1 MINILS
7 NPIVQKIGQI
17 ILIILISIV
26 IYKIIEKFIKK
37 ALTKTNGNKVQRN
50 NIIVFTNLIKYI
62 FVAAV
67 ILIIIFTLTG
77 SFEMMGIS
85 AGLLSAA
92 LGWALQ
98 RPITG
103 VAAWIM
109 VLVKKPFQIG
119 DRIMIGDLKGD
130 VTDMTLTHVYM
141 EEIGG
146 TLSSEENS
154 KRIIMIPNSILFEQK
169 IVNYTLQDEFIIDEA
184 MFYITY
190 DSDIDKMI
198 AISKEEVIK
207 ANKDIITKPYV
218 RTYFSDWGVKVF
230 VRYAS
235 KAMDRVK
242 RLSDVSQGILKR
254 INKEENIKIAYP
266 RTDVRL
272 QK

>member
-1 MINILS
+1 MNIYITKAL
-7 NPIVQKIGQI
+7 QI
-17 ILIILISIV
+17 IVVIV
-26 IYKIIEKFIKK
+26 IAFLVYEILKKIIKK
-37 ALTKTNGNKVQRN
+37 AMSKINGNKVQKN
-50 NIIVFTNLIKYI
+50 NIIVFTNMIKYI
-62 FVAAV
+62 FYGVV
-67 ILIIIFTLTG
+67 ILVIIFTLSG
-77 SFEMMGIS
+77 SFEMMGIL

-103 VAAWIM
+103 IAAWM
-109 VLVKKPFQIG
+109 VVLVKRQFSIG
-119 DRIMIGDLKGD
+119 DRVMIGDIKGD
-130 VTDMTLTHVYM
+130 VIDMTLTHIYL

-154 KRIIMIPNSILFEQK
+154 KRIIMIPNAFLFEQK
-169 IVNYTLQDEFIIDEA
+169 IINYTLQDEYIIDEA
-184 MFYITY
+184 LFYITY
-190 DSDIDKMI
+190 DSDIDRLIK
-198 AISKEEVIK
+198 ISKEEVIK
-207 ANKDIITKPYV
+207 ANPDIETHPYV

-230 VRYAS
+230 VRYHA

>member
-1 MINILS
+1 MNIY
-7 NPIVQKIGQI
+7 ITKVVQI
-17 ILIILISIV
+17 IVVIIISFLIYQV
-26 IYKIIEKFIKK
+26 IKKIIKK
-37 ALTKTNGNKVQRN
+37 AMSKINGNKVQKN
-50 NIIVFTNLIKYI
+50 NIIVFTNMIKYI
-62 FVAAV
+62 FYGVV
-67 ILIIIFTLTG
+67 ILVIIFILSG
-77 SFEMMGIS
+77 SSFEMMGIL

-103 VAAWIM
+103 IAAWM
-109 VLVKKPFQIG
+109 VVLVKRQFSIG
-119 DRIMIGDLKGD
+119 DRVMIGDIKGD
-130 VTDMTLTHVYM
+130 VIDMTLTHIYL

-154 KRIIMIPNSILFEQK
+154 KRIIMIPNAFLFEQK
-169 IVNYTLQDEFIIDEA
+169 IINYTLQDEFIVDEA
-184 MFYITY
+184 LFYVTY
-190 DSDIDKMI
+190 DSDINRLIK
-198 AISKEEVIK
+198 ISKEEVIK
-207 ANKDIITKPYV
+207 ANPDIETNPYV
-218 RTYFSDWGVKVF
+218 RMYFSDWGAKVF
-230 VRYAS
+230 VRYHA